1 MKRSPVFLSLLL
13 LAAIAA
19 GGALWILGNHK
30 SNSVPSVSTGKATI
44 GGPFSLTNQDGKQV
58 TNADYS
64 GRTMVIYFG
73 YTHCPDICPT
83 TLSVMGEALSKLG
96 ADEKRIV
103 PIFVTLDPERD
114 TPKVLKSYLAAFG
127 PRFVGL
133 TGNAQ
138 EIALIKKEYHVY
150 SEKQPMPGGDYAVNH
165 SNTIYVMG
173 PDGSF
178 IDNFDETLGPDA
190 MAARL
195 RKDL

>member
-1 MKRSPVFLSLLL
+1 MKRSPTLLIYLL
-13 LAAIAA
+13 LAALVAS
-19 GGALWILGNHK
+19 GALWMVGDRMAG
-30 SNSVPSVSTGKATI
+30 SARSVSTGTATI
-44 GGPFSLTNQDGKQV
+44 GGPFSLIDQNGKRV

-73 YTHCPDICPT
+73 YTHCPDICPV
-83 TLSVMGEALSKLG
+83 TLSVIAEALSKLG
-96 ADEKRIV
+96 DDEKRIV
-103 PIFVTLDPERD
+103 PIFVTVDPERD
-114 TPKVLKSYLAAFG
+114 TPQILNAYLAAFG
-127 PRFVGL
+127 PHFVGL

-138 EIALIKKEYHVY
+138 EIGLIKKEYHVY

-178 IDNFDETLGPDA
+178 VDNFDETLGPDK
-190 MAARL
+190 MAERL